1 VVSAF
6 RLGTVGVTA
15 FDAVALGVVALGVVA
30 LGVVALGVVA
40 LGVVAL
46 GEVVWLAEEV
56 KGCTVKRDCWVV
68 SGGGGKRLDVVSDRL
83 VKPGSC
89 PVWGALTMG
98 GGAGF
103 VMIGPGGG
111 GGGELPPGRRWAR
124 AGDAAKQQPSA
135 TSIKRIAGAGGTAWS
150 LLVNGTVRE

>member
-15 FDAVALGVVALGVVA
+15 FDAVALGVVA

-150 LLVNGTVRE
+150 LLVNGTVIE

>member
-15 FDAVALGVVALGVVA
+15 FDAVA

-150 LLVNGTVRE
+150 LLVNETDIE

>member
-6 RLGTVGVTA
+6 RLGAVGVTD
-15 FDAVALGVVALGVVA
+15 FDA
-30 LGVVALGVVA
+30 VALGVVA

-111 GGGELPPGRRWAR
+111 VGPGRRWAR

-150 LLVNGTVRE
+150 RLVNGTVIE